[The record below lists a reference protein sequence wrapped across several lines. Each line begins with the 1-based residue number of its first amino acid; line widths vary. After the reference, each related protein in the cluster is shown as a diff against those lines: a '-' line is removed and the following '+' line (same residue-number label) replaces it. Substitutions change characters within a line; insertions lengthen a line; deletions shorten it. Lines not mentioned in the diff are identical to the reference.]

1 MMARIS
7 RRRLVL
13 SVLGVASLSAQ
24 AAGVTLSQALQ
35 EALANGPDAQLVRN
49 SRDSAKEYERSVRS
63 AALPVV
69 TGSASAGLGYQDNAT
84 ADLIKGLSSIP
95 ALSALKSMAPSDDPY
110 YSYSVGVKVM
120 QPLVTFGKVST
131 ALRMASTYDRITT
144 ANASS
149 QQQAIQQSVV
159 DAWFAAVLARAK
171 LDVTEKSVARQVEV
185 LTTLERNFALG
196 SGMKAQVLQAKSRLI
211 QTRQVIVA
219 ARSNAVAARKAL
231 NRLLSR
237 PADDTVP
244 LDTAGLSQFEAMAA
258 PAHDA
263 LVKEAFQNRKD
274 LRTMEEMRS
283 LLGDVTFIKKAT
295 YYPTIGLQGAFGFDY
310 ASQNASDITKL
321 LKWDSRNWSIGV
333 GMNWTIFDG
342 WSGSGEA
349 GAARA
354 AERSM
359 DINIANVRR
368 GIDINADIYLR
379 EKEAADSGLVAA
391 REAVDAAS
399 EAYGL
404 YQSNFKAGSGQ
415 LSDVLSSED
424 DLRTAELGLL
434 SARLDVTKACIHL
447 TLIQGKPLVALPE
460 IKS

>member
-1 MMARIS
+1 MARIP
-7 RRRLVL
+7 RPGF
-13 SVLGVASLSAQ
+13 VLGILGSASISVQ

-35 EALANGPDAQLVRN
+35 EALSNGPDAQLVKN

-84 ADLIKGLSSIP
+84 ADMIKGLASIP
-95 ALSALKSMAPSDDPY
+95 ALSALKSMVPSEDPY
-110 YSYSVGVKVM
+110 YSYAVGVKVT

-144 ANASS
+144 ANATS
-149 QQQAIQQSVV
+149 QQQTIQQNVA
-159 DAWFAAVLARAK
+159 DAWFTAVLARAR
-171 LDVTEKSVARQVEV
+171 LEATEKSVARQVEV
-185 LTTLERNFALG
+185 LATLERNFALG
-196 SGMKAQVLQAKSRLI
+196 SGQKAQVLQAKTRLI
-211 QTRQVIVA
+211 QTRQSIVT
-219 ARSNAVAARKAL
+219 ARSGAAASRKAL

-237 PADDTVP
+237 PADDTSA
-244 LDTAGLSQFEAMAA
+244 LDTAGLSQFEAMAV
-258 PAHDA
+258 PAHEV
-263 LVKEAFQNRKD
+263 LVQEAYKNRKD
-274 LRTMEEMRS
+274 LRTMEES
-283 LLGDVTFIKKAT
+283 SALLKDMTFIKKAT

-310 ASQNASDITKL
+310 ASQNASDATKL
-321 LKWDSRNWSIGV
+321 LKWSSRDWSIGV
-333 GMNWTIFDG
+333 GMSWTIFDG
-342 WSGSGEA
+342 WSGSGEV

-359 DINIANVRR
+359 EINIANVRR
-368 GIDINADIYLR
+368 GIDITADTYLR

-424 DLRTAELGLL
+424 DLRSAELGLL

-447 TLIQGKPLVALPE
+447 TLVQGKTLVAFPE
-460 IKS
+460 VK